1 MCPAEFDVATVST
14 PIVDV
19 IATVDDQFLAN
30 HNLSKGGRYLITEQ
44 EAIQDLIRSVQ
55 AGNMSSGGSAA
66 NTLAGLSNLG
76 GAGCFVGKV
85 GRDYLGQVF
94 VEEMRK
100 EGCDTS
106 LEMGSLTSLS
116 GCCLS
121 LITED
126 ADRTMCTYLGIGR
139 EVGPKDVPTDVIAN
153 SKILLLEGYLWDL
166 PENRKA
172 FLKSVKAAKKA
183 GRQVA
188 FSLSDSYW
196 VKKNREAFL
205 EIIEK
210 YVDILFTN
218 EEEISTLVGSDKVS
232 EIIGFIAPRVDIVC
246 LTRGIKGSIVIDHG
260 KTYEIG
266 LETVGTAVDT
276 TGAGD
281 QYAAGF
287 LYGLTHNYSI
297 EEAGKIA
304 ALCAGEV
311 VSHHGPRPKVNLTE
325 LIAERFDF
333 ATVCEVT
340 QQARRISL

>member
-19 IATVDDQFLAN
+19 IATVDDQFLTE

-44 EAIQDLIRSVQ
+44 DKIQNLIRTVQ

-66 NTLAGLSNLG
+66 NTLAGISSLG
-76 GAGCFVGKV
+76 GKSCFTGKV

-94 VEEMRK
+94 VDEMRK
-100 EGCDTS
+100 EGCDTA

-139 EVGPKDVPTDVIAN
+139 DVGARDVPTDIIEN
-153 SKILLLEGYLWDL
+153 SKILLLEGYLWDTQ
-166 PENRKA
+166 ENRKA
-172 FLKSVKAAKKA
+172 FLKAVKTAKKA

-205 EIIEK
+205 DIIEK

-218 EEEISTLVGSDKVS
+218 EEEIRTLVGSERIS
-232 EIIGFIAPRVDIVC
+232 EIIGFIAPRVDTVC
-246 LTRGIKGSIVIDHG
+246 LTRGEKGSIVIERG

-266 LETVGTAVDT
+266 LEPVGKAVDT

-287 LYGLTHNYSI
+287 LYGLTNGYSC
-297 EEAGKIA
+297 EEAGRIA

-311 VSHHGPRPKVNLTE
+311 VSHHGPRPKMNLAE

-333 ATVCEVT
+333 AVVCEET
-340 QQARRISL
+340 QQARRISV